1 MCVTETS
8 RIWSKILYEVSFLLK
23 KEPILSDFYQYS
35 ILQHKSLIS
44 SLSYILA
51 NKLSTSTISEK
62 QIKSVFD
69 EIYLNNP
76 SILDFVVRDIKAIL
90 YRDPAVKDYLTP
102 LLYLKGFH
110 ALEAYRISHYLWNM
124 KKKSLSTYLQSRIS
138 SELSVDI
145 HPAAHIGSGVMLDHA
160 TGIVIGENVTIED
173 DVSIFHSVT
182 LGSTG
187 KNFSKNR
194 HPTIRKGVI
203 IGAGAKILGN
213 IEIGLEAKIGAGSI
227 VLKSVPAYVTVVGV
241 PAKII
246 NQLDS
251 KKYFSRKE
259 KNTLQSTHMF
269 QYGDG
274 I

>member
-1 MCVTETS
+1 MCVLEIS
-8 RIWSKILYEVSFLLK
+8 RIWKKILYEVSLSLK
-23 KEPILSDFYQYS
+23 KEPFLSDFYQNS
-35 ILQHKSLIS
+35 ILQHQNFFS

-51 NKLSTSTISEK
+51 NKLSTSIISEK
-62 QIKSVFD
+62 KIKNVFD

-76 SILDFVVRDIKAIL
+76 SILNVVVQDIKAVL
-90 YRDPAVKDYLTP
+90 QRDPAVNDYLTP
-102 LLYLKGFH
+102 LLYFKGFH
-110 ALEAYRISHYLWNM
+110 ALEAYRISHHLWNTR
-124 KKKSLSTYLQSRIS
+124 KKSLSIYLQSRIS
-138 SELSVDI
+138 SEFSVDI
-145 HPAAHIGSGVMLDHA
+145 HPAAYIGSGVMLDHA
-160 TGIVIGENVTIED
+160 TGIVIGESVTIEN

-182 LGSTG
+182 LGGTG

-213 IEIGLEAKIGAGSI
+213 IEVGLGAKIGAGSI
-227 VLKSVPAYVTVVGV
+227 VLKNVPSYVTVVGV
-241 PAKII
+241 PAKIV

-251 KKYFSRKE
+251 EKYFSREE
-259 KNTLQSTHMF
+259 KNNLQSINRF

>member
-8 RIWSKILYEVSFLLK
+8 KIWRKILDEVSFLLK

-44 SLSYILA
+44 SLSCILA

-76 SILDFVVRDIKAIL
+76 SILDVVVRDIKAIL

-138 SELSVDI
+138 SEFSVDI

-182 LGSTG
+182 LGGTG

-246 NQLDS
+246 NQLDG

-259 KNTLQSTHMF
+259 KNSLQSTNMF